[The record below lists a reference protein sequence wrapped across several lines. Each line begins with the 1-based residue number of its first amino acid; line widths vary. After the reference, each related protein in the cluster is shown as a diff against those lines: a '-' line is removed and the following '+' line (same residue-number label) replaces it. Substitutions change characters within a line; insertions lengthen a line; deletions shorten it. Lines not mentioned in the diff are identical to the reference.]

1 MHDRDVQA
9 EALRSLCGQLPQG
22 ALSQEEALQRC
33 RAAAGAVDW
42 VLSTVHA
49 HGTGSDDAPLTADAL
64 LVLQRV
70 AWAAEDKLALRYVV
84 QHVVGAVQRHG
95 GGTGSGSGAVAQHG
109 LACLANLAVDEDN
122 KVGWGR
128 RVWYGMGSRRCG
140 WGQAWCCTCRAWNE
154 GGVRE
159 GGPRWG
165 GPTWRRVNWSA
176 LALAKVSLW

>member
-1 MHDRDVQA
+1 MHDRGVQA

-42 VLSTVHA
+42 VLSTLHT

-95 GGTGSGSGAVAQHG
+95 GGTGGAVAQHG
-109 LACLANLAVDEDN
+109 LACLANLAVDEEN
-122 KVGWGR
+122 KVGGSGR
-128 RVWYGMGSRRCG
+128 YGMSIRTPHIRLGV
-140 WGQAWCCTCRAWNE
+140 TCE
-154 GGVRE
+154 LHGG
-159 GGPRWG
+159 
-165 GPTWRRVNWSA
+165 
-176 LALAKVSLW
+176 